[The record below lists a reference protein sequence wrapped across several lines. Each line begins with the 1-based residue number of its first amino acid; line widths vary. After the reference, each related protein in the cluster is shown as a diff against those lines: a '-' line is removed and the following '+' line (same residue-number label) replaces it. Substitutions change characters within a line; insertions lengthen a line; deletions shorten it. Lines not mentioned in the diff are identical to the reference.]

1 MSQLFDWVAG
11 TFEKKYRRVGVL
23 EGTFF
28 TSDGKPTPAR
38 HELLRKQ
45 KQAARDKELSAELKV
60 RSHLTHGHT
69 QPALTIELCA
79 TKHGKAGIWPLWNHG
94 RNRNF

>member
-28 TSDGKPTPAR
+28 TSAGQPTPAR

-60 RSHLTHGHT
+60 RSRPTQIPLTHR
-69 QPALTIELCA
+69 ALR
-79 TKHGKAGIWPLWNHG
+79 KA
-94 RNRNF
+94 